1 MSSISPL
8 KDFRHRIENFFVA
21 LIIWILSF
29 CPLRWISWTA
39 RRFGD
44 LAFTA
49 MPKRRRIALEN
60 LDKAFGSSKSP
71 EEKKNIARA
80 SFQHMTLALIELFLV
95 SRVVKHQEKHFKL
108 VGGENL
114 QAARDK
120 GKGILFII
128 SHIGSWEYLSF
139 VHFLTG
145 INCYAVVKDIR
156 NPYLDKTVNDCRRK
170 IGLTPVQ
177 KKSSSR
183 KMFSVL
189 RENQL
194 VAILMDQWSGP
205 EGLWLPFF
213 GHETSTTSIAPRL
226 AKKTGAA
233 MVPGRC
239 VRVGEW
245 QYEIQLDPE
254 IPLAEGENWETETTL
269 ALSRHL
275 ENQISRYPEQWT
287 WGHKRWK
294 QRPVTKGN
302 RELQDSAG
310 G

>member
-8 KDFRHRIENFFVA
+8 KDFRHRVENLFVA
-21 LIIWILSF
+21 LIIRVLSV
-29 CPLRWISWTA
+29 CPLPWISGAA
-39 RRFGD
+39 RGFGD
-44 LAFTA
+44 IAFA
-49 MPKRRRIALEN
+49 LMPKRRRTALEN
-60 LDKAFGSSKSP
+60 LDRAFGSSKSD
-71 EEKKNIARA
+71 EEKKKIARA
-80 SFQHMTLALIELFLV
+80 SFQHMALAMIELFLV
-95 SRVVKHQEKHFKL
+95 SRVLKHQEKHFKL

-139 VHFLTG
+139 LHFLTG
-145 INCYAVVKDIR
+145 IYCYAVVKDIR

-177 KKSSSR
+177 KKSSSK
-183 KMFSVL
+183 KMFTVL

-213 GHETSTTSIAPRL
+213 GHETSTTSIAARL

-245 QYEIQLDPE
+245 QYEVQLDPE
-254 IPLAEGENWETETTL
+254 IPLREGENWERETTL
-269 ALSRHL
+269 DLSRHL
-275 ENQISRYPEQWT
+275 EEQIRRYPEQWT

-294 QRPVTKGN
+294 PKPAAS
-302 RELQDSAG
+302 RERAL
-310 G
+310 